1 MDVVDLEKTCFG
13 GALTARNNLLTII
26 RTSDVFRIN
35 QLHLDLLKSLSYWP
49 IFNGPLSMAK
59 TCQKNPMW
67 KMWQNWYISDVTV
80 DHPDEKSII
89 TYVVSYYHYF
99 NEQEMLEMT

>member
-59 TCQKNPMW
+59 TCQKIP
-67 KMWQNWYISDVTV
+67 
-80 DHPDEKSII
+80 
-89 TYVVSYYHYF
+89 
-99 NEQEMLEMT
+99 

>member
-49 IFNGPLSMAK
+49 IFNGPRSMAK
-59 TCQKNPMW
+59 TCQKTLWTTMV
-67 KMWQNWYISDVTV
+67 KLV
-80 DHPDEKSII
+80 
-89 TYVVSYYHYF
+89 YF
-99 NEQEMLEMT
+99 RCDGRPSR

>member
-59 TCQKNPMW
+59 TCQKILWTSMV
-67 KMWQNWYISDVTV
+67 KLV
-80 DHPDEKSII
+80 
-89 TYVVSYYHYF
+89 YF
-99 NEQEMLEMT
+99 RCDGGPSR